1 MQIIISIL
9 AYVAAIGVLVTAHEF
24 GHFIVARRLGIK
36 VLRFSIGFGK
46 PLYTWRRK
54 GDETEYVL
62 AALPLG
68 GYVKMAD
75 EREGEVA
82 PADLP
87 RAFNR
92 QRIPKRFAVVLAGPV
107 FNFLFAILAYWVI
120 FMAGVPGIRPVV
132 GDIKPGSAAAAA
144 GFEARDVITA
154 VAGHE
159 TATWDT
165 VQLELFREVLRGGP
179 IAMQVTTPA
188 GESRALEVQVQDVHA
203 LTEPGM
209 LLTGLGLAPWVPPI
223 PAVVGELTP
232 DGTAAASGLKSGDRV
247 LSVAGKPVSDWQ
259 SLVQVIRDSPGRTLA
274 LVVERDGRS
283 QELALKVGSADVDG
297 VSVGRVGA
305 GFARLPDS
313 FYDSLTVEQRYNPP
327 AALWQGIKRT
337 ADMSWLTLVA
347 GWNMLIGNVSLK
359 NLSGPIDIAQYAG
372 YAAESGLTTFLEFLA
387 FVSVS
392 LGVLN
397 LLPIPV
403 LDGGHLLYFSVEAAK
418 GSPLSERMEVLGQRI
433 GIVLLLTLMV
443 FVIYNDLIRVLS

>member
-82 PADLP
+82 EADLP

-209 LLTGLGLAPWVPPI
+209 LLTGLGLAPWIPPI
-223 PAVVGELTP
+223 PPVVGELTP

-259 SLVQVIRDSPGRTLA
+259 SLVQVIRDSPWNNGIIPPPPCGR
-274 LVVERDGRS
+274 
-283 QELALKVGSADVDG
+283 GSSA
-297 VSVGRVGA
+297 
-305 GFARLPDS
+305 
-313 FYDSLTVEQRYNPP
+313 PP
-327 AALWQGIKRT
+327 TCRG
-337 ADMSWLTLVA
+337 
-347 GWNMLIGNVSLK
+347 
-359 NLSGPIDIAQYAG
+359 
-372 YAAESGLTTFLEFLA
+372 
-387 FVSVS
+387 
-392 LGVLN
+392 
-397 LLPIPV
+397 
-403 LDGGHLLYFSVEAAK
+403 
-418 GSPLSERMEVLGQRI
+418 
-433 GIVLLLTLMV
+433 
-443 FVIYNDLIRVLS
+443 